1 MIYLGR
7 VKYKFIMNIKNSA
20 FATIGKGMLFMNRNK
35 KGLHKVTANVLS
47 LTLASVMAAGTVGEA
62 VSAVP
67 VYAAE
72 SSQTENSGTGVSV
85 YLNGTLS
92 GDNQGDGTT
101 KEKAVSSID
110 QALKL
115 AGSKGTILVCGPV
128 TISSEK
134 AVTIPEGVQI
144 KRADGYTGAIMKITG
159 KGKLTL
165 TGGNLQSSDVD
176 TSGAELGKEAFVQ
189 GTKTEAKKAGQIT
202 MNSQVTIASPEAWNS
217 FDFAAAG
224 FSGEGS
230 FAWASQTA
238 PEEYQTTVQV
248 IFTPAD
254 TKNYDYSKVEG
265 WDAAKGAVIRNVE
278 VTVESLKPSEPASSE
293 GDTGENNTQEQTP
306 PEETVEA
313 PETPEEQEPEETV
326 PVAGSV
332 TVPGEITL
340 SKPEDI
346 KNFDFGKAGFAGEG
360 SFAWEEETV
369 PTAYETEIK
378 VVFTPSDIEGK
389 DYSQVEGW
397 DAQKNQVIRT
407 VKVLVESLKE
417 DSNTDNAPADNTDK
431 DNEKENGESGDNTKE
446 DADTEQGKQDQT
458 GSDQENAS
466 DQDNIED
473 QTENPDTEE
482 KKPGTAEEDQGTS
495 NDQKEEDQES
505 QESSNGQEEE
515 APKDEESSNDQ
526 KEEDRESQESSN
538 GQEGE
543 APKDEESSQE
553 ENTQETDEDFIQAE
567 AGKTGEVAQEIPQ
580 AIPVGSLID
589 ENTGVRVE
597 GDFLP
602 YYVDLQVSYNDELD
616 QLPDAG
622 IGQILS
628 AYEIKLWDLK
638 ENEEYKIP
646 EGNKVRVMIPLPE
659 NADSFSQLSIAHY
672 LGNSEYEY
680 YTLPTEEYPGNL
692 TIITIEGIEYLT
704 FETASFSPFNVGG
717 SQLVGPGTQLPQSG
731 SSSQNTGNNSSSG
744 TSAGTSSTGNSQ
756 TGSSSSGQSVIQPSG
771 NSGSQT
777 STSSSQSRKTGNQ
790 SSSSKVTR
798 VVKTGDN
805 APIILYAATA
815 AAALILAAV
824 TFIIGKKKRS

>member
-1 MIYLGR
+1 
-7 VKYKFIMNIKNSA
+7 MNIKNSA

-238 PEEYQTTVQV
+238 PEEYQITVQV

-326 PVAGSV
+326 PAAGSV

-431 DNEKENGESGDNTKE
+431 DKDNEKENGESGDNTKE

-482 KKPGTAEEDQGTS
+482 KDPGTAEEDQGTS
-495 NDQKEEDQES
+495 NDQKEEEQES
-505 QESSNGQEEE
+505 QESSNDQEKETS
-515 APKDEESSNDQ
+515 KDEE
-526 KEEDRESQESSN
+526 
-538 GQEGE
+538 
-543 APKDEESSQE
+543 ASQE
-553 ENTQETDEDFIQAE
+553 ENTQETEEDFVQAE
-567 AGKTGEVAQEIPQ
+567 EGKTGEVAQEIPQ

-622 IGQILS
+622 IGQILA

-790 SSSSKVTR
+790 SSSSKVTH

>member
-1 MIYLGR
+1 
-7 VKYKFIMNIKNSA
+7 MNIKNSA

-189 GTKTEAKKAGQIT
+189 GTKTEAKKAGQVT

-369 PTAYETEIK
+369 PIAYETEIK

-466 DQDNIED
+466 EQDNIED

-790 SSSSKVTR
+790 SSSSKVTH

>member
-189 GTKTEAKKAGQIT
+189 GTKTEAKKAGQVT

-293 GDTGENNTQEQTP
+293 GDTGENNTQEQMP

-326 PVAGSV
+326 PAAGSV

-346 KNFDFGKAGFAGEG
+346 KNFDFAKAGFAGEG

-431 DNEKENGESGDNTKE
+431 DKDNEKENGESGDNTKE

-482 KKPGTAEEDQGTS
+482 KEPGTAEEDQGTS
-495 NDQKEEDQES
+495 NDQKEEEQES
-505 QESSNGQEEE
+505 QESSNDQEKETS
-515 APKDEESSNDQ
+515 KDEEAS
-526 KEEDRESQESSN
+526 R
-538 GQEGE
+538 
-543 APKDEESSQE
+543 E
-553 ENTQETDEDFIQAE
+553 ENSQETDEDFVQAE
-567 AGKTGEVAQEIPQ
+567 EGKTGEVAQEIPQ

>member
-1 MIYLGR
+1 
-7 VKYKFIMNIKNSA
+7 MNIKNSA

-189 GTKTEAKKAGQIT
+189 GTKTEAKKAGQVT

-326 PVAGSV
+326 PAAGSV

-431 DNEKENGESGDNTKE
+431 DKDNEKENGESGDNTKE

-482 KKPGTAEEDQGTS
+482 KDPGTAEEDQGTS
-495 NDQKEEDQES
+495 NDQKEEEQES
-505 QESSNGQEEE
+505 QESSNDQEKETS
-515 APKDEESSNDQ
+515 KDEE
-526 KEEDRESQESSN
+526 
-538 GQEGE
+538 
-543 APKDEESSQE
+543 ASQE
-553 ENTQETDEDFIQAE
+553 ENTQETEEDFVQAE
-567 AGKTGEVAQEIPQ
+567 EGKTGEVAQEIPQ

-790 SSSSKVTR
+790 SSSSKVTH

>member
-189 GTKTEAKKAGQIT
+189 GTKTEAKKAGQVT

-278 VTVESLKPSEPASSE
+278 VTVESLEPSEPASSE
-293 GDTGENNTQEQTP
+293 GDIGENNTQEQTP

-346 KNFDFGKAGFAGEG
+346 KNFDFAKAGFAGEG

-482 KKPGTAEEDQGTS
+482 KEPGTAEEDQGTS
-495 NDQKEEDQES
+495 NDQKEEEQES
-505 QESSNGQEEE
+505 QESSNDQEKETS
-515 APKDEESSNDQ
+515 KDEEASREENSQ
-526 KEEDRESQESSN
+526 ETEED
-538 GQEGE
+538 
-543 APKDEESSQE
+543 
-553 ENTQETDEDFIQAE
+553 FVQAE
-567 AGKTGEVAQEIPQ
+567 EGKTGEVAQEIPQ

>member
-1 MIYLGR
+1 
-7 VKYKFIMNIKNSA
+7 MNIKNSA

-189 GTKTEAKKAGQIT
+189 GTKTEAKKAGQVT

-293 GDTGENNTQEQTP
+293 GDTGENNTQEQMP

-431 DNEKENGESGDNTKE
+431 DKDNEKENGESGDNTKE

-482 KKPGTAEEDQGTS
+482 KEPGTAEEDQGTS
-495 NDQKEEDQES
+495 NDQKEEEQES
-505 QESSNGQEEE
+505 QESSNDQEKETS
-515 APKDEESSNDQ
+515 KDEE
-526 KEEDRESQESSN
+526 
-538 GQEGE
+538 
-543 APKDEESSQE
+543 ASQE
-553 ENTQETDEDFIQAE
+553 ENSQETEEDFVQAE
-567 AGKTGEVAQEIPQ
+567 EGKTGEVAQEIPQ

>member
-1 MIYLGR
+1 
-7 VKYKFIMNIKNSA
+7 MNIKNSA

-189 GTKTEAKKAGQIT
+189 GTKTEAKKAGQVT

-278 VTVESLKPSEPASSE
+278 VTVESLKSSEPASSE
-293 GDTGENNTQEQTP
+293 GDTGENNTQEQMP

-326 PVAGSV
+326 PAAGSV

-346 KNFDFGKAGFAGEG
+346 KNFDFAKAGFAGEG

-369 PTAYETEIK
+369 PAAYETEIK

-431 DNEKENGESGDNTKE
+431 DKDNEKENGESGDNTKE

-482 KKPGTAEEDQGTS
+482 KEPGTAEEDQGTS
-495 NDQKEEDQES
+495 NDQKEEEQES
-505 QESSNGQEEE
+505 QESSNDQEKETS
-515 APKDEESSNDQ
+515 KDEEAS
-526 KEEDRESQESSN
+526 R
-538 GQEGE
+538 
-543 APKDEESSQE
+543 E
-553 ENTQETDEDFIQAE
+553 ENSQETDEDFVQAE
-567 AGKTGEVAQEIPQ
+567 EGKTGEVAQEIPQ

>member
-1 MIYLGR
+1 
-7 VKYKFIMNIKNSA
+7 
-20 FATIGKGMLFMNRNK
+20 MLFMNRNK

-189 GTKTEAKKAGQIT
+189 GTKTEAKKAGQVT

-360 SFAWEEETV
+360 SFAWEKETV
-369 PTAYETEIK
+369 PIAYETEIK

-515 APKDEESSNDQ
+515 APKDE
-526 KEEDRESQESSN
+526 ESSN

>member
-1 MIYLGR
+1 
-7 VKYKFIMNIKNSA
+7 
-20 FATIGKGMLFMNRNK
+20 MLFMNRNK

-189 GTKTEAKKAGQIT
+189 GTKTEAKKAGQVT

-306 PEETVEA
+306 PEETVEV

-771 NSGSQT
+771 NSGSKT

>member
-1 MIYLGR
+1 
-7 VKYKFIMNIKNSA
+7 MNIKNSA

-189 GTKTEAKKAGQIT
+189 GTKTEAKKAGQVT

-360 SFAWEEETV
+360 SFAWEKETV
-369 PTAYETEIK
+369 PIAYETEIK

-495 NDQKEEDQES
+495 NDQKEEEQES
-505 QESSNGQEEE
+505 QESSNDQEKETS
-515 APKDEESSNDQ
+515 KDEE
-526 KEEDRESQESSN
+526 
-538 GQEGE
+538 
-543 APKDEESSQE
+543 ASQE
-553 ENTQETDEDFIQAE
+553 ENTQETEEDFVQAE
-567 AGKTGEVAQEIPQ
+567 EGKTGEVAQEIPQ

>member
-1 MIYLGR
+1 
-7 VKYKFIMNIKNSA
+7 MNIKNSA

-189 GTKTEAKKAGQIT
+189 GTKTEAKKAGQVT

-482 KKPGTAEEDQGTS
+482 KDPGTAEEDQGTS
-495 NDQKEEDQES
+495 NDQKEEEQES
-505 QESSNGQEEE
+505 QESSNDQEKETS
-515 APKDEESSNDQ
+515 KDEE
-526 KEEDRESQESSN
+526 
-538 GQEGE
+538 
-543 APKDEESSQE
+543 ASQE
-553 ENTQETDEDFIQAE
+553 ENTQETEEDFVQAE
-567 AGKTGEVAQEIPQ
+567 EGKTGEVAQEIPQ

>member
-1 MIYLGR
+1 
-7 VKYKFIMNIKNSA
+7 MNIKNSA

-189 GTKTEAKKAGQIT
+189 GTKTEAKKAGQVT

-306 PEETVEA
+306 PEETVEV

-326 PVAGSV
+326 PAAGSV

>member
-1 MIYLGR
+1 
-7 VKYKFIMNIKNSA
+7 MNIKNSA

-189 GTKTEAKKAGQIT
+189 GTKTEAKKAGQVT
-202 MNSQVTIASPEAWNS
+202 MNSQVTIASPEAWSS

-495 NDQKEEDQES
+495 NDQKEED
-505 QESSNGQEEE
+505 
-515 APKDEESSNDQ
+515 
-526 KEEDRESQESSN
+526 RESQESSN

-756 TGSSSSGQSVIQPSG
+756 TGSSSSGPSVIQPSG

>member
-189 GTKTEAKKAGQIT
+189 GTKTEAKKAGQVT

-293 GDTGENNTQEQTP
+293 GDTGENNTQEQMP

-326 PVAGSV
+326 PAAGSV

-346 KNFDFGKAGFAGEG
+346 KNFDFAKAGFAGEG

-431 DNEKENGESGDNTKE
+431 DKDKDNEKENGESGDNTKE

-482 KKPGTAEEDQGTS
+482 KEPGTAEEDQGTS
-495 NDQKEEDQES
+495 NDQKEEEQES
-505 QESSNGQEEE
+505 QESSNDQEKETS
-515 APKDEESSNDQ
+515 KDEE
-526 KEEDRESQESSN
+526 
-538 GQEGE
+538 
-543 APKDEESSQE
+543 ASQE
-553 ENTQETDEDFIQAE
+553 ENTQETDEDFVQAE
-567 AGKTGEVAQEIPQ
+567 EGKTGEVAQEIPQ

>member
-85 YLNGTLS
+85 YLKGTLS

-189 GTKTEAKKAGQIT
+189 GTKTEAKKAGQVT

-293 GDTGENNTQEQTP
+293 GDTGENNTQEQMP

-332 TVPGEITL
+332 TVSGEITL

-346 KNFDFGKAGFAGEG
+346 KNFDFAKAGFAGEG

-431 DNEKENGESGDNTKE
+431 DKDNEKENGESGDNTKE

-482 KKPGTAEEDQGTS
+482 KEPGTAEEDQGTS
-495 NDQKEEDQES
+495 NDQKEEEQES
-505 QESSNGQEEE
+505 QESSNDQEKETS
-515 APKDEESSNDQ
+515 KDEE
-526 KEEDRESQESSN
+526 
-538 GQEGE
+538 
-543 APKDEESSQE
+543 ASQE
-553 ENTQETDEDFIQAE
+553 ENTQETEEDFVQAE
-567 AGKTGEVAQEIPQ
+567 EGKTGEVAQEIPQ

>member
-1 MIYLGR
+1 
-7 VKYKFIMNIKNSA
+7 MNIKNSA

-189 GTKTEAKKAGQIT
+189 GTKTEAKKAGQVT

-360 SFAWEEETV
+360 SFAWEKETV

-431 DNEKENGESGDNTKE
+431 DKDNEKENGESGDNTKE

-482 KKPGTAEEDQGTS
+482 KDPGTAEEDQGTS
-495 NDQKEEDQES
+495 NDQKEEEQES
-505 QESSNGQEEE
+505 QESSNDQEKETS
-515 APKDEESSNDQ
+515 KDEE
-526 KEEDRESQESSN
+526 
-538 GQEGE
+538 
-543 APKDEESSQE
+543 ASQE
-553 ENTQETDEDFIQAE
+553 ENTQETEEDFVQAE
-567 AGKTGEVAQEIPQ
+567 EGKTGEVAQEIPQ

-790 SSSSKVTR
+790 SSSSKVTH

>member
-1 MIYLGR
+1 
-7 VKYKFIMNIKNSA
+7 MNIKNSA

-238 PEEYQTTVQV
+238 PEEYQITVQV
-248 IFTPAD
+248 VFTPAD

-326 PVAGSV
+326 PAAGSV

-431 DNEKENGESGDNTKE
+431 DKDNEKENGESGDNTKE

-482 KKPGTAEEDQGTS
+482 KDPGTAEEDQGTS
-495 NDQKEEDQES
+495 NDQKEEEQES
-505 QESSNGQEEE
+505 QESSNDQEKETS
-515 APKDEESSNDQ
+515 KDEE
-526 KEEDRESQESSN
+526 
-538 GQEGE
+538 
-543 APKDEESSQE
+543 ASQE
-553 ENTQETDEDFIQAE
+553 ENTQETA
-567 AGKTGEVAQEIPQ
+567 AGR
-580 AIPVGSLID
+580 SLSD
-589 ENTGVRVE
+589 R
-597 GDFLP
+597 P
-602 YYVDLQVSYNDELD
+602 
-616 QLPDAG
+616 
-622 IGQILS
+622 
-628 AYEIKLWDLK
+628 
-638 ENEEYKIP
+638 
-646 EGNKVRVMIPLPE
+646 
-659 NADSFSQLSIAHY
+659 
-672 LGNSEYEY
+672 
-680 YTLPTEEYPGNL
+680 
-692 TIITIEGIEYLT
+692 
-704 FETASFSPFNVGG
+704 
-717 SQLVGPGTQLPQSG
+717 GPGDP
-731 SSSQNTGNNSSSG
+731 
-744 TSAGTSSTGNSQ
+744 
-756 TGSSSSGQSVIQPSG
+756 V
-771 NSGSQT
+771 
-777 STSSSQSRKTGNQ
+777 
-790 SSSSKVTR
+790 
-798 VVKTGDN
+798 
-805 APIILYAATA
+805 
-815 AAALILAAV
+815 
-824 TFIIGKKKRS
+824 

>member
-1 MIYLGR
+1 
-7 VKYKFIMNIKNSA
+7 
-20 FATIGKGMLFMNRNK
+20 MNRNK

-189 GTKTEAKKAGQIT
+189 GTKTEAKKAGQVT

-360 SFAWEEETV
+360 SFAWEKETV
-369 PTAYETEIK
+369 PIAYETEIK

-515 APKDEESSNDQ
+515 APKDE
-526 KEEDRESQESSN
+526 ESSN

>member
-1 MIYLGR
+1 
-7 VKYKFIMNIKNSA
+7 MNIKNSA

-62 VSAVP
+62 VSAVS

-189 GTKTEAKKAGQIT
+189 GTKTEAKKAGQVT

-326 PVAGSV
+326 PAAGSV

-369 PTAYETEIK
+369 PAAYETEIK

-431 DNEKENGESGDNTKE
+431 DKDKDNEKENGESGDNTKE

-482 KKPGTAEEDQGTS
+482 KEPGTAEEDQGTS
-495 NDQKEEDQES
+495 NDQKEEEQES
-505 QESSNGQEEE
+505 QESSNDQEKETS
-515 APKDEESSNDQ
+515 KDEEAS
-526 KEEDRESQESSN
+526 R
-538 GQEGE
+538 
-543 APKDEESSQE
+543 E
-553 ENTQETDEDFIQAE
+553 ENSQETDEDFVQAE
-567 AGKTGEVAQEIPQ
+567 EGKTGEVAQEIPQ

-790 SSSSKVTR
+790 SSSSKVTH

>member
-1 MIYLGR
+1 
-7 VKYKFIMNIKNSA
+7 MNIKNSA

-189 GTKTEAKKAGQIT
+189 GTKTEAKKAGQVT

-293 GDTGENNTQEQTP
+293 GDTGENNTQEQMP

-326 PVAGSV
+326 PAAGSV

-346 KNFDFGKAGFAGEG
+346 KNFDFAKAGFAGEG

-431 DNEKENGESGDNTKE
+431 DKDNEKENGESGDNTKE

-482 KKPGTAEEDQGTS
+482 KEPGTAEEDQGTS
-495 NDQKEEDQES
+495 NDQKEEEQES
-505 QESSNGQEEE
+505 QESSNDQEKETS
-515 APKDEESSNDQ
+515 KDEEAS
-526 KEEDRESQESSN
+526 R
-538 GQEGE
+538 
-543 APKDEESSQE
+543 E
-553 ENTQETDEDFIQAE
+553 ENSQETDEDFVQAE
-567 AGKTGEVAQEIPQ
+567 EGKTGEVAQEIPQ

>member
-1 MIYLGR
+1 
-7 VKYKFIMNIKNSA
+7 MNIKNSA

-189 GTKTEAKKAGQIT
+189 GTKTEAKKAGQVT
-202 MNSQVTIASPEAWNS
+202 MNSQVTIATPEAWNS

-293 GDTGENNTQEQTP
+293 GDTGENNTQEQMP

-360 SFAWEEETV
+360 SFVWEEETV

-466 DQDNIED
+466 AQDNIED
-473 QTENPDTEE
+473 QTETEDPDTEE
-482 KKPGTAEEDQGTS
+482 KEPGTAEEDQET
-495 NDQKEEDQES
+495 
-505 QESSNGQEEE
+505 
-515 APKDEESSNDQ
+515 SNDQ

-756 TGSSSSGQSVIQPSG
+756 TGSSSSGQNVIQPSG

-805 APIILYAATA
+805 APIILYVATA

>member
-1 MIYLGR
+1 
-7 VKYKFIMNIKNSA
+7 MNIKNSA

-189 GTKTEAKKAGQIT
+189 GTKTEAKKAGQVT

-278 VTVESLKPSEPASSE
+278 VTVESLEPSEPASSE
-293 GDTGENNTQEQTP
+293 GDIGENNTQEQTP

-346 KNFDFGKAGFAGEG
+346 KNFDFAKAGFAGEG

-495 NDQKEEDQES
+495 NDQKEEEQES
-505 QESSNGQEEE
+505 QESSNDQEKETS
-515 APKDEESSNDQ
+515 KDEEASREENSQ
-526 KEEDRESQESSN
+526 ETEED
-538 GQEGE
+538 
-543 APKDEESSQE
+543 
-553 ENTQETDEDFIQAE
+553 FVQAE
-567 AGKTGEVAQEIPQ
+567 EGKTGEVAQEIPQ

>member
-1 MIYLGR
+1 
-7 VKYKFIMNIKNSA
+7 MNIKNSA

-189 GTKTEAKKAGQIT
+189 GTKTEAKKAGQVT

-293 GDTGENNTQEQTP
+293 GDTGENNTQEQMP

-313 PETPEEQEPEETV
+313 PETPEKQEPEETV
-326 PVAGSV
+326 PAAGSV

-346 KNFDFGKAGFAGEG
+346 KNFDFAKAGFAGEG

-431 DNEKENGESGDNTKE
+431 DKDNEKENGESGDNTKE

-466 DQDNIED
+466 DQNNIED

-482 KKPGTAEEDQGTS
+482 KDPGTAEEDQGTS
-495 NDQKEEDQES
+495 NDQKEEEQES
-505 QESSNGQEEE
+505 QESSNDQEKETS
-515 APKDEESSNDQ
+515 KDEE
-526 KEEDRESQESSN
+526 
-538 GQEGE
+538 
-543 APKDEESSQE
+543 ASQE
-553 ENTQETDEDFIQAE
+553 ENTQETDEDFVQAE
-567 AGKTGEVAQEIPQ
+567 EGKTGEVAQEIPQ

>member
-1 MIYLGR
+1 M
-7 VKYKFIMNIKNSA
+7 
-20 FATIGKGMLFMNRNK
+20 
-35 KGLHKVTANVLS
+35 
-47 LTLASVMAAGTVGEA
+47 
-62 VSAVP
+62 
-67 VYAAE
+67 
-72 SSQTENSGTGVSV
+72 
-85 YLNGTLS
+85 
-92 GDNQGDGTT
+92 
-101 KEKAVSSID
+101 
-110 QALKL
+110 
-115 AGSKGTILVCGPV
+115 
-128 TISSEK
+128 
-134 AVTIPEGVQI
+134 
-144 KRADGYTGAIMKITG
+144 
-159 KGKLTL
+159 
-165 TGGNLQSSDVD
+165 
-176 TSGAELGKEAFVQ
+176 
-189 GTKTEAKKAGQIT
+189 
-202 MNSQVTIASPEAWNS
+202 
-217 FDFAAAG
+217 
-224 FSGEGS
+224 
-230 FAWASQTA
+230 
-238 PEEYQTTVQV
+238 
-248 IFTPAD
+248 
-254 TKNYDYSKVEG
+254 
-265 WDAAKGAVIRNVE
+265 
-278 VTVESLKPSEPASSE
+278 
-293 GDTGENNTQEQTP
+293 
-306 PEETVEA
+306 
-313 PETPEEQEPEETV
+313 
-326 PVAGSV
+326 
-332 TVPGEITL
+332 
-340 SKPEDI
+340 
-346 KNFDFGKAGFAGEG
+346 
-360 SFAWEEETV
+360 
-369 PTAYETEIK
+369 
-378 VVFTPSDIEGK
+378 
-389 DYSQVEGW
+389 
-397 DAQKNQVIRT
+397 
-407 VKVLVESLKE
+407 
-417 DSNTDNAPADNTDK
+417 
-431 DNEKENGESGDNTKE
+431 
-446 DADTEQGKQDQT
+446 KQDQT
-458 GSDQENAS
+458 GLDQENAS

>member
-1 MIYLGR
+1 
-7 VKYKFIMNIKNSA
+7 MNIKNSA

-189 GTKTEAKKAGQIT
+189 GTKTEAKKAGQVT

-482 KKPGTAEEDQGTS
+482 KKPGTAEEDQGT
-495 NDQKEEDQES
+495 
-505 QESSNGQEEE
+505 
-515 APKDEESSNDQ
+515 SNDQ

>member
-1 MIYLGR
+1 
-7 VKYKFIMNIKNSA
+7 MNIKNSA

-189 GTKTEAKKAGQIT
+189 GTKTEAKKAGQVT

-482 KKPGTAEEDQGTS
+482 KEPGTAEEDQGTS
-495 NDQKEEDQES
+495 NDQKEEEQES
-505 QESSNGQEEE
+505 QESSNDQEKETS
-515 APKDEESSNDQ
+515 KDEEAS
-526 KEEDRESQESSN
+526 R
-538 GQEGE
+538 
-543 APKDEESSQE
+543 E
-553 ENTQETDEDFIQAE
+553 ENTQETEEDFVQAE
-567 AGKTGEVAQEIPQ
+567 EGKTGEVAQEIPQ

>member
-1 MIYLGR
+1 
-7 VKYKFIMNIKNSA
+7 MNIKNSA

-189 GTKTEAKKAGQIT
+189 GTKTEAKKAGQVT

-495 NDQKEEDQES
+495 NDQKEEEQES
-505 QESSNGQEEE
+505 QESSNDQEKETS
-515 APKDEESSNDQ
+515 KDEEASREENSQ
-526 KEEDRESQESSN
+526 ETEED
-538 GQEGE
+538 
-543 APKDEESSQE
+543 
-553 ENTQETDEDFIQAE
+553 FVQAE
-567 AGKTGEVAQEIPQ
+567 EGKTGEVAQEIPQ

>member
-1 MIYLGR
+1 
-7 VKYKFIMNIKNSA
+7 MNIKNSA

-189 GTKTEAKKAGQIT
+189 GTKTEAKKAGQVT

-238 PEEYQTTVQV
+238 HEEYQTTVQV

-326 PVAGSV
+326 PAAGSV

-431 DNEKENGESGDNTKE
+431 DKDNEKENGESGDNTKE

-482 KKPGTAEEDQGTS
+482 KDPGTAEEDQGTS
-495 NDQKEEDQES
+495 NDQKEEEQES
-505 QESSNGQEEE
+505 QESSNDQEKETS
-515 APKDEESSNDQ
+515 KDEE
-526 KEEDRESQESSN
+526 
-538 GQEGE
+538 
-543 APKDEESSQE
+543 ASQE
-553 ENTQETDEDFIQAE
+553 ENTQETEEDFVQAE
-567 AGKTGEVAQEIPQ
+567 EGKTGEVAQEIPQ

-790 SSSSKVTR
+790 SSSSKVTH

>member
-1 MIYLGR
+1 
-7 VKYKFIMNIKNSA
+7 MNIKNSA

-189 GTKTEAKKAGQIT
+189 GTKTEAKKAGQVT

-293 GDTGENNTQEQTP
+293 GDTGENNTQEQMP

-313 PETPEEQEPEETV
+313 PETPEKQEPEETV
-326 PVAGSV
+326 PAAGSV

-346 KNFDFGKAGFAGEG
+346 KNFDFAKAGFAGEG

-431 DNEKENGESGDNTKE
+431 DKDNEKENGESGDNTKE

-482 KKPGTAEEDQGTS
+482 KEPGTAEEDQGTS
-495 NDQKEEDQES
+495 NDQKEEEQES
-505 QESSNGQEEE
+505 QESSNDQEKETS
-515 APKDEESSNDQ
+515 KDEE
-526 KEEDRESQESSN
+526 
-538 GQEGE
+538 
-543 APKDEESSQE
+543 ASQE
-553 ENTQETDEDFIQAE
+553 ENTQETDEDFVQAE
-567 AGKTGEVAQEIPQ
+567 EGKTGEVAQEIPQ

>member
-1 MIYLGR
+1 
-7 VKYKFIMNIKNSA
+7 MNIKNSA

-189 GTKTEAKKAGQIT
+189 GTKTEAKKAGQVT

-306 PEETVEA
+306 PEETVEV

-602 YYVDLQVSYNDELD
+602 YYVDLQVSYNNELD

-771 NSGSQT
+771 NSGSKT

>member
-1 MIYLGR
+1 
-7 VKYKFIMNIKNSA
+7 
-20 FATIGKGMLFMNRNK
+20 MLFMNRNK

-47 LTLASVMAAGTVGEA
+47 FTLASVMAAGTVGEA

-189 GTKTEAKKAGQIT
+189 GTKTEAKKAGQVT
-202 MNSQVTIASPEAWNS
+202 MNSQVTIATPEAWNS
-217 FDFAAAG
+217 FDFTAAG

-293 GDTGENNTQEQTP
+293 GDTGEDNTQEQMP

-417 DSNTDNAPADNTDK
+417 DSNTDNAPADNTD
-431 DNEKENGESGDNTKE
+431 NEKENGESGDNTKE

-466 DQDNIED
+466 AQDNIED
-473 QTENPDTEE
+473 QTETEDPDTEE
-482 KKPGTAEEDQGTS
+482 KEPGTAEEDQETS

>member
-1 MIYLGR
+1 
-7 VKYKFIMNIKNSA
+7 MNIKNSA

-72 SSQTENSGTGVSV
+72 SSQKENSGTGVSV
-85 YLNGTLS
+85 YLKGTLS

-189 GTKTEAKKAGQIT
+189 GTKTEAKKAGQVT

-293 GDTGENNTQEQTP
+293 GDTGENNTQEQMP

-346 KNFDFGKAGFAGEG
+346 KNFDFAKAGFAGEG

-431 DNEKENGESGDNTKE
+431 DKDNEKENGESGDNTKE

-482 KKPGTAEEDQGTS
+482 KEPGTAEEDQGTS
-495 NDQKEEDQES
+495 NDQKEEEQES
-505 QESSNGQEEE
+505 QESSNDQEKETS
-515 APKDEESSNDQ
+515 KDEE
-526 KEEDRESQESSN
+526 
-538 GQEGE
+538 
-543 APKDEESSQE
+543 ASQE
-553 ENTQETDEDFIQAE
+553 ENTQETDEDFVQAE
-567 AGKTGEVAQEIPQ
+567 EGKTGEVAQEIPQ

-616 QLPDAG
+616 QFPDAG

-756 TGSSSSGQSVIQPSG
+756 TGSFSSGQSVIQPSG

>member
-1 MIYLGR
+1 
-7 VKYKFIMNIKNSA
+7 MNIKNSA

-189 GTKTEAKKAGQIT
+189 GTKTEAKKAGQVT

-293 GDTGENNTQEQTP
+293 GDTGENNTQEQMP

-326 PVAGSV
+326 PAAGSV

-431 DNEKENGESGDNTKE
+431 DKDNEKENGESGDNTKE

-482 KKPGTAEEDQGTS
+482 KEPGTAEEDQGTS
-495 NDQKEEDQES
+495 NDQKEEEQES
-505 QESSNGQEEE
+505 QESSNDQEKETS
-515 APKDEESSNDQ
+515 KDEE
-526 KEEDRESQESSN
+526 
-538 GQEGE
+538 
-543 APKDEESSQE
+543 ASQE
-553 ENTQETDEDFIQAE
+553 ENSQETEEDFVQAE
-567 AGKTGEVAQEIPQ
+567 EGKTGEVAQEIPQ

>member
-1 MIYLGR
+1 
-7 VKYKFIMNIKNSA
+7 MNIKNSA

-189 GTKTEAKKAGQIT
+189 GTKTEAKKAGQVT

-278 VTVESLKPSEPASSE
+278 VTVESLEPSEPASSE
-293 GDTGENNTQEQTP
+293 GDIGENNTQEQTP

-346 KNFDFGKAGFAGEG
+346 KNFDFAKAGFAGEG

-482 KKPGTAEEDQGTS
+482 KEPGTAEEDQGTS
-495 NDQKEEDQES
+495 NDQKEEEQES
-505 QESSNGQEEE
+505 QESSNDQEKETS
-515 APKDEESSNDQ
+515 KDEEASREENSQ
-526 KEEDRESQESSN
+526 ETEED
-538 GQEGE
+538 
-543 APKDEESSQE
+543 
-553 ENTQETDEDFIQAE
+553 FVQAE
-567 AGKTGEVAQEIPQ
+567 EGKTGEVAQEIPQ

>member
-1 MIYLGR
+1 
-7 VKYKFIMNIKNSA
+7 MNIKNSA

-189 GTKTEAKKAGQIT
+189 GTKTEAKKAGQVT

-431 DNEKENGESGDNTKE
+431 DKDNEKENGESGDNTKE

-482 KKPGTAEEDQGTS
+482 KKPGTAEEDQGT
-495 NDQKEEDQES
+495 
-505 QESSNGQEEE
+505 
-515 APKDEESSNDQ
+515 SNDQ

>member
-1 MIYLGR
+1 
-7 VKYKFIMNIKNSA
+7 MNIKNSA

-189 GTKTEAKKAGQIT
+189 GTKTEAKKAGQVT

-771 NSGSQT
+771 NSGSKT

>member
-1 MIYLGR
+1 
-7 VKYKFIMNIKNSA
+7 MNIKNSA

-72 SSQTENSGTGVSV
+72 SSQTENSGSGVSV

-238 PEEYQTTVQV
+238 PEEYQITVQV

-278 VTVESLKPSEPASSE
+278 ETVEALKPSEPATSE

-326 PVAGSV
+326 PAAGSV

-431 DNEKENGESGDNTKE
+431 DKDNEKENGESGDNTKE

-482 KKPGTAEEDQGTS
+482 KDPGTAEEDQGTS
-495 NDQKEEDQES
+495 NDQKEEEQES
-505 QESSNGQEEE
+505 QESSNDQEKETS
-515 APKDEESSNDQ
+515 KDEE
-526 KEEDRESQESSN
+526 
-538 GQEGE
+538 
-543 APKDEESSQE
+543 ASQE
-553 ENTQETDEDFIQAE
+553 ENTQETEEDFVQAE
-567 AGKTGEVAQEIPQ
+567 EGKTGEVAQEIPQ

-790 SSSSKVTR
+790 SSSSKVTH

>member
-1 MIYLGR
+1 
-7 VKYKFIMNIKNSA
+7 MNIKNSA

-189 GTKTEAKKAGQIT
+189 GTKTEAKKAGQVT

-326 PVAGSV
+326 PAAGSV

-369 PTAYETEIK
+369 PTAYEIEIK

-431 DNEKENGESGDNTKE
+431 DKDNEKENGESGDNRKE

-482 KKPGTAEEDQGTS
+482 KEPGTAEEDQGTS
-495 NDQKEEDQES
+495 NDQKEEEQES
-505 QESSNGQEEE
+505 QESSNDQEKETS
-515 APKDEESSNDQ
+515 KDEE
-526 KEEDRESQESSN
+526 
-538 GQEGE
+538 
-543 APKDEESSQE
+543 ASQE
-553 ENTQETDEDFIQAE
+553 ENTQETEEDFVQAE
-567 AGKTGEVAQEIPQ
+567 EGKTGEVAQEIPQ

-790 SSSSKVTR
+790 SSSSKVTH

>member
-189 GTKTEAKKAGQIT
+189 GTKTEAKKAGQVT

-278 VTVESLKPSEPASSE
+278 VTVESLEPSEPASSE
-293 GDTGENNTQEQTP
+293 GDTGENNTQEQMP

-346 KNFDFGKAGFAGEG
+346 KNFDFAKAGFAGEG

-482 KKPGTAEEDQGTS
+482 KEPGTAEEDQGTS
-495 NDQKEEDQES
+495 NDQKEEEQES
-505 QESSNGQEEE
+505 QESSNDQEKETS
-515 APKDEESSNDQ
+515 KDEEASREENIQ
-526 KEEDRESQESSN
+526 ETEED
-538 GQEGE
+538 
-543 APKDEESSQE
+543 
-553 ENTQETDEDFIQAE
+553 FVQAE
-567 AGKTGEVAQEIPQ
+567 EGKTGEVAQEIPQ